1 LSRQKAKSGRS
12 QSPRNQMLRR
22 GELTKSKA
30 ALPLTVTR
38 PELLN
43 DGTDR
48 NFRKFVHNIFAFM
61 ARHEAIRDG
70 HARQIGLAGI
80 EYTVLI
86 SIGHLGLDGDVNVK
100 TVADHL
106 HMSGAFITT
115 VTSKLQTLGLVEK
128 TQDSVDRRRI
138 SLVTTEKGKSLL
150 RTLAPYQREINDVE
164 FASLSR
170 EEFQFLSKIIE
181 DMIVTGDE
189 AVALQRYK
197 SSIKD
202 DSKVA

>member
-1 LSRQKAKSGRS
+1 MPRQKAKSERS
-12 QSPRNQMLRR
+12 QPQRNQVLRR
-22 GELTKSKA
+22 GEVAKSKA
-30 ALPLTVTR
+30 SLPLTVTR

-48 NFRKFVHNIFAFM
+48 DFRKFVHNIFAFM

-70 HARQIGLAGI
+70 HARHIGLAGI

-86 SIGHLGLDGDVNVK
+86 SIGHLALDGDVNVK

-150 RTLAPYQREINDVE
+150 RTLAPYQREINDIE

-181 DMIVTGDE
+181 DMIETGDE

-202 DSKVA
+202 SKVA

>member
-1 LSRQKAKSGRS
+1 LPRQKAKSERS

-22 GELTKSKA
+22 GEVTKSKA
-30 ALPLTVTR
+30 SLPLTVTR

-86 SIGHLGLDGDVNVK
+86 SIGHLALDGDVNVK

-164 FASLSR
+164 FASLSK
-170 EEFQFLSKIIE
+170 EEFQFLSKIFE
-181 DMIVTGDE
+181 DMIATSDE

-202 DSKVA
+202 DNKVA